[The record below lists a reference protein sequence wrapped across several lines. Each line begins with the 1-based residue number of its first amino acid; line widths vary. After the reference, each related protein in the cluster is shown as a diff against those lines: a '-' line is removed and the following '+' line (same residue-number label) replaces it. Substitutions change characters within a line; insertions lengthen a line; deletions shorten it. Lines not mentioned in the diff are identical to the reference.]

1 MTATAKLTPGILA
14 IAFVIGTLLGPLST
28 LRDITPDQLQAQSYW
43 LDVLAAGVR
52 AAAAAGVAIAGIV
65 AAALGLPMVQ
75 NRKGDGDA
83 PVNPGG
89 TP

>member
-43 LDVLAAGVR
+43 VDVLAATVR
-52 AAAAAGVAIAGIV
+52 AAAAAGVAVAGVV

-75 NRKGDGDA
+75 NRKGDGNASVD
-83 PVNPGG
+83 PGG